1 MQAERQG
8 IIKKFFD
15 TVLFR
20 EIWTAMKIP
29 FQHMFVKEV
38 TFQYPREKRTIPDA
52 HRGALGLLRYDKGE
66 GKIGEERCVGCDL
79 CEAACPSRCIKVV
92 SEPAAADS
100 PNPLLRYATE
110 FYIDITKCV
119 FCGYCVEACP
129 VNALAM
135 TKEYEYST
143 TDKRDLI
150 FDKKKLYEIGE
161 LYLEDSKKY
170 LFAHNQEVDDEMW
183 ERYRYRF
190 PAPTPEAQSPYQ
202 TLTFES
208 DEQSIETEEVNK
220 PAALASSQ
228 VAPSTVTQKSSEES
242 LGVEVAAPKE
252 TSKAAST
259 PSEPKA

>member
-1 MQAERQG
+1 MQAGRHG
-8 IIKKFFD
+8 IVKKFFD

-20 EIWTAMKIP
+20 EIWTAMKVP
-29 FQHMFVKEV
+29 LKHMFVKGV

-66 GKIGEERCVGCDL
+66 GKIGHERCVGCDL
-79 CEAACPSRCIKVV
+79 CEVACPSHCIKVV
-92 SEPAAADS
+92 SEPAGPDA
-100 PNPLLRYATE
+100 PNPLMRVATE

-161 LYLEDSKKY
+161 RFLEDSKKY
-170 LFAHNQEVDDEMW
+170 LFAHNQEGNDEVW

-190 PAPTPEAQSPYQ
+190 PAPTRETQSPHQ
-202 TLTFES
+202 TLTSPSE
-208 DEQSIETEEVNK
+208 EEPLAVAAETKPEAPASTSPAAVPK
-220 PAALASSQ
+220 PAA
-228 VAPSTVTQKSSEES
+228 
-242 LGVEVAAPKE
+242 
-252 TSKAAST
+252 T
-259 PSEPKA
+259 PTTPPEPKA